1 MNELFL
7 TKSNGMRVYGIIL
20 TALLLLFAP
29 GSKAIAP
36 AGLPVKQRTDLTTI
50 TPKQIEKL
58 TGKKL
63 TFFEK
68 VKLRLLQKALKKYK
82 NADITEQQKKQANI
96 SMILGISSIVLLL
109 ISSVALL
116 GFLGILSIPAAILAL
131 VFGIKSLNGNSN
143 TKGIIGVVTGGVTI
157 GLFLIAL
164 ILILVFFSG
173 FTFE

>member
-7 TKSNGMRVYGIIL
+7 TKSKSMRAYGIIL
-20 TALLLLFAP
+20 AALLLLFAP
-29 GSKAIAP
+29 ASKAIAP
-36 AGLPVKQRTDLTTI
+36 AGLPVGQRIDFTAI

-63 TFFEK
+63 TFFQK
-68 VKLRLLQKALKKYK
+68 VKLRILQKALKKYK
-82 NADITEQQKKQANI
+82 DADITDQQKKQANI

-109 ISSVALL
+109 ISSIAII
-116 GFLGILSIPAAILAL
+116 GFLGILSVPAAVLAL

-157 GLFLIAL
+157 GLILIAL
-164 ILILVFFSG
+164 IFLLIFFSG

>member
-1 MNELFL
+1 
-7 TKSNGMRVYGIIL
+7 MRAYGIVL
-20 TALLLLFAP
+20 SALLLLFAP
-29 GSKAIAP
+29 SSKAIAS
-36 AGLPVKQRTDLTTI
+36 AGSPVVEKIDFTTI

-63 TFFEK
+63 TFFQK
-68 VKLRLLQKALKKYK
+68 VKLRILQKAIKKYK
-82 NADITEQQKKQANI
+82 NSDITDQQKKQANI

-109 ISSVALL
+109 VSSIAVI

-143 TKGIIGVVTGGVTI
+143 TKGIIGVITGGVTI
-157 GLFLIAL
+157 GLILIAL
-164 ILILVFFSG
+164 ILILIFFSG